1 MAGEQF
7 DLFASIVPVPFLNCI
22 SSFASA
28 LDVFFDRSSPGFRDD
43 ASTAPGTPPTRLP
56 RAASLP
62 RSDLA
67 IRTSSPLAPSLI
79 PTWSCL
85 AAGEMRL
92 LAALECPQ
100 ASAVSCVDGVLASV
114 GDVQTCEEACDGEC
128 CVGGVCDEF
137 TIRVC
142 RDSTSCSG
150 EGACRDV
157 SIYDVFLGCEGTEVC
172 YYAGNKGSGA
182 WASCVP

>member
-1 MAGEQF
+1 
-7 DLFASIVPVPFLNCI
+7 
-22 SSFASA
+22 
-28 LDVFFDRSSPGFRDD
+28 
-43 ASTAPGTPPTRLP
+43 
-56 RAASLP
+56 
-62 RSDLA
+62 
-67 IRTSSPLAPSLI
+67 
-79 PTWSCL
+79 
-85 AAGEMRL
+85 MRL

-100 ASAVSCVDGVLASV
+100 ASAGSSVDSVLASV
-114 GDVQTCEEACDGEC
+114 GDVQTYEEACDGEC
-128 CVGGVCDEF
+128 CVGSVCGDF

-182 WASCVP
+182 WVSCVPKTHPGPSLSSAPSYANTPSLGRLLAPRPISSRRRCRTGR